1 MNKTKFLTV
10 LVVLLLA
17 LNAITLYFV
26 WGKRG
31 DDKHRNGGGG
41 RPYSEYISKK
51 LNFDTAQTEAL
62 KKLRDAHKGELEA
75 LRNEDK
81 QIQDAK
87 FKLLKDGTTDS
98 LLLDSLTNLSAA
110 NKKKFELAFHKH
122 FMQIRALCRPE
133 QVELFKKTIE
143 EMQKRR
149 MPPQGG
155 KDRRP

>member
-17 LNAITLYFV
+17 LNAVTLYFV

-31 DDKHRNGGGG
+31 DANHRGGG
-41 RPYSEYISKK
+41 RPFSEYISKK

-62 KKLRDAHKGELEA
+62 KKLRDAHKAELEA

-87 FKLLKDGTTDS
+87 FTLLKDGSTDS
-98 LLLDSLTNLSAA
+98 LLIDSLTNLSAA

-122 FMQIRALCRPE
+122 FLQIRALCKPE

-149 MPPQGG
+149 MPPPGG

>member
-17 LNAITLYFV
+17 LNAVTLYFV

-31 DDKHRNGGGG
+31 DANHRGGG
-41 RPYSEYISKK
+41 RPFSEYISKK

-62 KKLRDAHKGELEA
+62 KKLRDAHKAELEA

-87 FKLLKDGTTDS
+87 FTLLKDGSTDS
-98 LLLDSLTNLSAA
+98 LLIDSLTNLSAS

-122 FMQIRALCRPE
+122 FLQIRALCKPE

-149 MPPQGG
+149 MPPPGG
-155 KDRRP
+155 KDRIP